1 MKKISLE
8 DIFIVSLGKAEKLKW
23 LLHWDID
30 LVRYLDTK
38 FVKYM
43 ALADM
48 TLAIIPKEEIRK
60 IAEGI
65 TKEKILKTLYMERID
80 LWKIFQNDK
89 KAMSWLERQIENF
102 RRRFVR

>member
-8 DIFIVSLGKAEKLKW
+8 DIFIVSLGKAERLKW
-23 LLHWDID
+23 MLHWDID
-30 LVRYLDTK
+30 LVKYIDSK
-38 FVKYM
+38 FRKYM

-48 TLAIIPKEEIRK
+48 TLALIPKEEIRK

-80 LWKIFQNDK
+80 LWKIFQTDK
-89 KAMSWLERQIENF
+89 KAMLWLEKQIENF
-102 RRRFVR
+102 KRRFVR